1 MFTTLEGTETRQES
15 TGEAKQIV
23 STPAHRHT
31 GTRTHGHTDTWTYR
45 HINTL
50 HWHSRIIHLTHDVVQ
65 KSVS

>member
-31 GTRTHGHTDTWTYR
+31 GTRTHGHMDTWTR
-45 HINTL
+45 GHMGVEIPSIGTAG
-50 HWHSRIIHLTHDVVQ
+50 SST
-65 KSVS
+65 